1 MCITTNGIGGEMKGD
16 FQYTVQ
22 IEREK
27 LNHMVDEALT
37 RRIPI
42 SKSDDIQKQS
52 RFLEQLIEQAKQ
64 AEKAE

>member
-1 MCITTNGIGGEMKGD
+1 MKGD
-16 FQYTVQ
+16 FQHSVQ

-42 SKSDDIQKQS
+42 SKNGDIQKQS